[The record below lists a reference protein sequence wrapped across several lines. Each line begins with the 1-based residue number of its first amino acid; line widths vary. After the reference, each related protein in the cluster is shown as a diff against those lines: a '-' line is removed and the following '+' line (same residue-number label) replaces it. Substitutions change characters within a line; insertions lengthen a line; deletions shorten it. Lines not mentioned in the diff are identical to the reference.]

1 MANTTESYALI
12 TGATSG
18 IGLELA
24 RLFAQKG
31 HNMIIVARY
40 EDELEAVCVELE
52 AKYNV
57 AVIPIAADLFEP
69 EAPRELYNEVKDKGL
84 TVNILVNDA
93 GQGEY
98 GFFAETDIRR
108 ELDVIQL
115 NVVSLVYLTKLFLRD
130 MLANNDGKILNV
142 SSIVGG
148 SIPAPL
154 LAVYAA
160 TKAFVY
166 SFSQSVINEL
176 QGTNVTMTTLL
187 PGSTDTDFFYKA
199 GMENTKEFVEQPL
212 ADPADVARDGYKA
225 LMSGDVKV
233 ISGLR
238 NKFLVAMSALL
249 GESAAAQTVREN
261 HLKNVDGSEGKQEQS
276 APGSTIDLRSS
287 DSIRKAAGS
296 KLQPQGRN
304 TTGDDV
310 NARTSGRQFSSSS
323 FDDKDN
329 PDR

>member
-1 MANTTESYALI
+1 MADNTESYALI

-31 HNMIIVARY
+31 HNMVIVARS
-40 EDELEAVCVELE
+40 EDDLEKVSEELT

-57 AVIPIAADLFEP
+57 AVIPIAKDLFEP
-69 EAPRELYNEVKDKGL
+69 EAPRELYDEIKEKGL
-84 TVNILVNDA
+84 TVNILINDA

-98 GFFAETDIRR
+98 GFFAETDIHR
-108 ELDVIQL
+108 ELDIIQL
-115 NVVSLVYLTKLFLRD
+115 NVVSLVYLTKLFLKD
-130 MLANNDGKILNV
+130 MLAKNDGKILNV
-142 SSIVGG
+142 SSIAGRM
-148 SIPAPL
+148 PAPL

-176 QGTNVTMTTLL
+176 QGTNVTMTALL
-187 PGSTDTDFFYKA
+187 PGSTETDFFYKA
-199 GMENTKEFVEQPL
+199 GMENTKEWVENPL
-212 ADPADVARDGYKA
+212 ADPADVAKDGYDA

-238 NKFLVAMSALL
+238 NKFLVAMSNVVPDPALAQNIR
-249 GESAAAQTVREN
+249 ES
-261 HLKNVDGSEGKQEQS
+261 HMKNVDGSEGQQ
-276 APGSTIDLRSS
+276 APDNTIDLRSS
-287 DSIRKAAGS
+287 ESLKKAAGGS
-296 KLQPQGRN
+296 HGPSEREDRGN
-304 TTGDDV
+304 DV
-310 NARTSGRQFSSSS
+310 NDRTSGRQFSSSS

>member
-18 IGLELA
+18 IGLEFA

-31 HNMIIVARY
+31 HNMVIVARD
-40 EDELEAVCVELE
+40 EDTLEAVCEELT
-52 AKYNV
+52 ARYNV
-57 AVIPIAADLFEP
+57 AVIPIAKDLFEP
-69 EAPRELYNEVKDKGL
+69 EAPRELYDEVKDKGL
-84 TVNILVNDA
+84 TVNILINDA

-108 ELDVIQL
+108 ELDIIQL

-130 MLANNDGKILNV
+130 MLANNEGKILNV
-142 SSIVGG
+142 SSIAGRM
-148 SIPAPL
+148 PAPL

-176 QGTNVTMTTLL
+176 EGTNVTMTALL
-187 PGSTDTDFFYKA
+187 PGATETDFFYKA
-199 GMENTKEFVEQPL
+199 GMENTKEWVENPL
-212 ADPADVARDGYKA
+212 ADPADVAKDGYDA

-238 NKFLVAMSALL
+238 NKFMVAMSNLVPDPALAKNMR
-249 GESAAAQTVREN
+249 ES
-261 HLKNVDGSEGKQEQS
+261 HMKNVDGTEGKQEQTG
-276 APGSTIDLRSS
+276 PGNTIDLRSS
-287 DSIRKAAGS
+287 DSLRKAAGN
-296 KLQPQGRN
+296 KPQPGGRDAA
-304 TTGDDV
+304 GDDV

-323 FDDKDN
+323 FDDEDN